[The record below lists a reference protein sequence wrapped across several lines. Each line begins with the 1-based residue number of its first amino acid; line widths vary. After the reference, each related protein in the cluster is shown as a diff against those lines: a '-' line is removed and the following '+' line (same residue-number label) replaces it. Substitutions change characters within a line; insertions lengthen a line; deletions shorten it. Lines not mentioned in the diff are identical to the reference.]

1 MKTDLI
7 VPACSGE
14 PGIKVD
20 FPDSY
25 NELDIFECFIT
36 DELIDYITKETNK
49 YTAQYIAANPTMGP
63 QVLTRSWK
71 DVTAIEIEKVFTLC
85 LLMGVVQKPQL
96 HLYWRQDLLLKA
108 SIFNVVM
115 LRNRFQVIIA
125 FLHFAGNSDY
135 DINDP
140 NHDRLCKV
148 RAVIEYIV
156 DRFKS
161 VYEPSEFVCIDEE
174 LLLWKGRLSF
184 KQFIPNKRSRFGIKF
199 FSLCETSGYL
209 WNSLVYLGSK
219 GIITEEG
226 RAIERLLG
234 KSAVAP
240 KLISDLFGKGY
251 KLYVDNWYTSE
262 KLLKYLEESGT
273 AVCGTARANRLQ
285 LPKSLKKEPLQKG
298 QCRFLRGEN
307 MLVVSFYDKKMVT
320 INILVV
326 IILN

>member
-1 MKTDLI
+1 
-7 VPACSGE
+7 
-14 PGIKVD
+14 
-20 FPDSY
+20 
-25 NELDIFECFIT
+25 
-36 DELIDYITKETNK
+36 
-49 YTAQYIAANPTMGP
+49 
-63 QVLTRSWK
+63 
-71 DVTAIEIEKVFTLC
+71 
-85 LLMGVVQKPQL
+85 MGVVQKPQL

-184 KQFIPNKRSRFGIKF
+184 KQFVPNKRSRFGIKF

-234 KSAVAP
+234 KSGAVAP

-262 KLLKYLEESGT
+262 KLLKYLEESGA

-298 QCRFLRGEN
+298 QYRFLRGEN

-320 INILVV
+320 INILVI